1 MELINWSS
9 TLYYFFEVK
18 SMENTVK
25 CRRISRGKVKGQVIV
40 TREPLSFL
48 GGVDPNTGRV
58 IDQEHE
64 LYHQNLKD
72 KILVIPSGKGSTVG
86 SYVIYQMAKN
96 QTAPRGIVALEAE
109 PIIATG
115 AIMAGV
121 PMVDHPEMDVLSV
134 LENGD
139 QLELDADLETIKII
153 KK

>member
-1 MELINWSS
+1 M
-9 TLYYFFEVK
+9 K
-18 SMENTVK
+18 NTIK
-25 CRRISRGKVKGQVIV
+25 CRRISRGKVEGQVIV

-48 GGVDPNTGRV
+48 GGVDPITGRV

-64 LYHQNLKD
+64 LYQQNLKD
-72 KILVIPSGKGSTVG
+72 KILVMPSGKGSTVG

-96 QTAPRGIVALEAE
+96 QTGPRGIVALEAE

-121 PMVDHPEMDVLSV
+121 PMVDHPEIDVLDLLKS
-134 LENGD
+134 GD
-139 QLELDADLETIKII
+139 LVELDADSETIKIV

>member
-1 MELINWSS
+1 
-9 TLYYFFEVK
+9 
-18 SMENTVK
+18 MENTIK

-48 GGVDPNTGRV
+48 GGVDPITGRV

-64 LYHQNLKD
+64 LYQQNLKD

-86 SYVIYQMAKN
+86 SYVIFQMAKN
-96 QTAPRGIVALEAE
+96 QTAPLGIVALEAE

-121 PMVDHPEMDVLSV
+121 PMVDHPEIDVLDL
-134 LENGD
+134 LESGD
-139 QLELDADLETIKII
+139 LVELDADSETIKIV

>member
-1 MELINWSS
+1 
-9 TLYYFFEVK
+9 
-18 SMENTVK
+18 MENTIK
-25 CRRISRGKVKGQVIV
+25 CRRISRGKVEGRVIV
-40 TREPLSFL
+40 TKEPLSFL
-48 GGVDPNTGRV
+48 GGVDPTTGRV
-58 IDQEHE
+58 IDQDHE
-64 LYHQNLKD
+64 LFQQDLKS

-121 PMVDHPEMDVLSV
+121 PMVDHPEIDLLDL
-134 LENGD
+134 LESGD
-139 QLELDADLETIKII
+139 LVELDADSETIKII